1 MSDKIAQDKKARE
14 RAVKPDKSFI
24 VRAPAGSGK
33 TDLLIHRYLKLL
45 SLADS
50 PEEIIAVTFTNK
62 ATNEMRRKILNKL
75 DIALSKKPSDDKHE
89 EDMISLAKDVL
100 KRDKE
105 RNWHL
110 MDSPDRL
117 RIQTIDGL
125 CAYLTRR
132 MPILAK
138 FGAQPAVTDDA
149 KPLYE
154 IAVDE
159 TLNSLDKDKKFFHL
173 VNKIILHCGNDIPE
187 LRKSIINMLETRDLW
202 QNSLFKV
209 SIKEMQQ
216 ELQDRIKEE

>member
-1 MSDKIAQDKKARE
+1 MSDEIAQDKKARE

-33 TDLLIHRYLKLL
+33 TDLLIARYLKLL
-45 SLADS
+45 SLVDS

-75 DIALSKKPSDDKHE
+75 DDADSKKQPDDKHE
-89 EDMISLAKDVL
+89 EDMISLANDVL
-100 KRDKE
+100 R
-105 RNWHL
+105 RNNEKGWHL

-132 MPILAK
+132 MPILAN
-138 FGAQPAVTDDA
+138 FGAQPDVTDDA

-154 IAVDE
+154 HAIAE
-159 TLNSLDKDKKFFHL
+159 TLNSLDKDEKFFHL
-173 VNKIILHCGNDIPE
+173 VNKIIYIVEMIYQD
-187 LRKSIINMLETRDLW
+187 LES
-202 QNSLFKV
+202 Q
-209 SIKEMQQ
+209 
-216 ELQDRIKEE
+216 